1 MRVSAAPDFSFSNMQ
16 STIAVLTVLV
26 SAVVVAVAA
35 ATLLH
40 RVALRIGRHSQVV
53 ADLAHRGRR
62 PVRLTLILVALL
74 IGLGATHEQ
83 DWTEPAVHLCGILL
97 IAGIGWCVTVLAF
110 VFEEL
115 ALARYRVD
123 VVDNRHARR
132 VRTQV
137 TLMRRMTVA
146 IISIIAGA
154 SMLMTIPSVRVA
166 GASIFASAGVV
177 GIVAGLAAQTSLANV
192 FAGLQLAFTDAIRV
206 DDVVVVEEEWG
217 RIEEITLTY
226 VVVHIWDDRR
236 MILPSTYFTTTPFQN
251 WTRKESAV
259 LGAVELDLDWE
270 VPLEEMRA
278 EMHRVLEA
286 TDLWDQRVCVLQV
299 TDAIEDHIRIRVL
312 VSGKDG
318 PTTFDLRCHVR
329 EALVLWLQRN
339 HHRALPRTRIEFDAA
354 AHLSGPG
361 RFNPA
366 DDRRNDDRRHEDRY
380 DEDQHNG
387 AGPYGARSRQ
397 DGAGDRD
404 GSAIG
409 TIVRERDDRGGAPS
423 DRLRKRDGTRRGWE
437 PITTITLSTRDGDG
451 NPRPPMPRTPDDQ
464 AGPGRTGDAAGG
476 PQPPH
481 ADAADDARLFSG
493 ASPDAAQRARDF
505 SETPD
510 HAPDDRPDH
519 GGEDGHDDPSA
530 ERQTARDADTPGA
543 TSTGDHEPRN
553 RESGDH
559 DR

>member
-1 MRVSAAPDFSFSNMQ
+1 MRVSAAPDLSFSNMQ

-26 SAVVVAVAA
+26 GAVVVAVAA
-35 ATLLH
+35 AMLLH
-40 RVALRIGRHSQVV
+40 RVALRIGRHSQIV

-62 PVRLTLILVALL
+62 PVRLTLILLALL
-74 IGLGATHEQ
+74 IGLNATHEQ
-83 DWTEPAVHLCGILL
+83 DWTQPAVHVCDILL
-97 IAGIGWCVTVLAF
+97 IAGIGWCIAVLAF

-137 TLMRRMTVA
+137 TLMRRITVA

-299 TDAIEDHIRIRVL
+299 TDAVGDHIRIRVL

-329 EALVLWLQRN
+329 EALVLWVQRN
-339 HHRALPRTRIEFDAA
+339 HPHALPRTRIEFDAA

-361 RFNPA
+361 HLGLA
-366 DDRRNDDRRHEDRY
+366 DDHRDEDR
-380 DEDQHNG
+380 HNG
-387 AGPYGARSRQ
+387 AGPYGAKSRR

-404 GSAIG
+404 GGAVG
-409 TIVRERDDRGGAPS
+409 TLLRERDDRGRAPS
-423 DRLRKRDGTRRGWE
+423 DRLRKRDGARRGWE
-437 PITTITLSTRDGDG
+437 PITTITLSTRDGHG
-451 NPRPPMPRTPDDQ
+451 SHLPPTPRTPDDP
-464 AGPGRTGDAAGG
+464 ADPGRTGNAADG
-476 PQPPH
+476 PHPPH

-510 HAPDDRPDH
+510 HDTADPPDH
-519 GGEDGHDDPSA
+519 HGDDGRDDSSA
-530 ERQTARDADTPGA
+530 GRRAMWDPDAAGRTDRGA
-543 TSTGDHEPRN
+543 GAQD
-553 RESGDH
+553 G
-559 DR
+559 

>member
-1 MRVSAAPDFSFSNMQ
+1 MRVSAAPDFSFSNTQ
-16 STIAVLTVLV
+16 STITVLTVLV
-26 SAVVVAVAA
+26 GAVVVAVAA
-35 ATLLH
+35 AMLLH
-40 RVALRIGRHSQVV
+40 RVALRIGRHSQIV

-74 IGLGATHEQ
+74 IGLGATHDQ
-83 DWTEPAVHLCGILL
+83 DWTEPAVHLCSILL

-226 VVVHIWDDRR
+226 VVVRIWDDRR

-278 EMHRVLEA
+278 EMHRILEA

-299 TDAIEDHIRIRVL
+299 TDAIKDHIRIRVL

-361 RFNPA
+361 RTRPTDTTKTVATKTDTMVPA
-366 DDRRNDDRRHEDRY
+366 RT
-380 DEDQHNG
+380 
-387 AGPYGARSRQ
+387 Q
-397 DGAGDRD
+397 DGAGDHD

-409 TIVRERDDRGGAPS
+409 TMVRERDDPGGASS
-423 DRLRKRDGTRRGWE
+423 DRLRKHGEARRDWQ

-451 NPRPPMPRTPDDQ
+451 NRRPPMPRTPDDP
-464 AGPGRTGDAAGG
+464 ADPGRTGDAADG
-476 PQPPH
+476 PHPPH

-510 HAPDDRPDH
+510 HAADDRLDH

-530 ERQTARDADTPGA
+530 ERQTARDADTA
-543 TSTGDHEPRN
+543 STASTGDHEPRN
-553 RESGDH
+553 RESGDQ

>member
-1 MRVSAAPDFSFSNMQ
+1 MQ

-26 SAVVVAVAA
+26 GAVVVAVAA
-35 ATLLH
+35 AMLLH
-40 RVALRIGRHSQVV
+40 RVALRIGRHSQIV

-62 PVRLTLILVALL
+62 PVRLTLILIALL

-83 DWTEPAVHLCGILL
+83 DWTQPALHVCDILL
-97 IAGIGWCVTVLAF
+97 IAGIGWCVAVLAF

-154 SMLMTIPSVRVA
+154 SMLMTIPGVRVA

-206 DDVVVVEEEWG
+206 DDVIVVEEEWG

-278 EMHRVLEA
+278 EMHRVLA
-286 TDLWDQRVCVLQV
+286 TTDLWDQRVCVLQV
-299 TDAIEDHIRIRVL
+299 TDAVGDHVRIRVL

-318 PTTFDLRCHVR
+318 PTTFDLRCHMR

-339 HHRALPRTRIEFDAA
+339 HHRALPRTRIEFDAT
-354 AHLSGPG
+354 AHLTGPAHL
-361 RFNPA
+361 A
-366 DDRRNDDRRHEDRY
+366 DDRRNESRDRKV
-380 DEDQHNG
+380 QHNG
-387 AGPYGARSRQ
+387 AGPNGATSSRN
-397 DGAGDRD
+397 GAGDRD
-404 GSAIG
+404 GSAVG
-409 TIVRERDDRGGAPS
+409 TLLREREDHGRSPS
-423 DRLRKRDGTRRGWE
+423 DRLRKSDGARRDWQ
-437 PITTITLSTRDGDG
+437 PITTITVSTGDGDG
-451 NPRPPMPRTPDDQ
+451 SHRPPTPRTPDGSTDQ
-464 AGPGRTGDAAGG
+464 GEAGNAPND
-476 PQPPH
+476 PQLPH

-493 ASPDAAQRARDF
+493 ASADATQRARDF
-505 SETPD
+505 SETTD
-510 HAPDDRPDH
+510 HAPDPDH
-519 GGEDGHDDPSA
+519 PDPDPDHPGDDARDDPNPGRRA
-530 ERQTARDADTPGA
+530 MRDPDTG
-543 TSTGDHEPRN
+543 T
-553 RESGDH
+553 
-559 DR
+559 DRDRDRDRDPYDQDQDQDR

>member
-1 MRVSAAPDFSFSNMQ
+1 MRVSAAPDLSFSNMQ

-26 SAVVVAVAA
+26 GAVIVAA
-35 ATLLH
+35 AAAILLH
-40 RVALRIGRHSQVV
+40 RVALRIGRHSQIV

-62 PVRLTLILVALL
+62 PVRLTLILLALL
-74 IGLGATHEQ
+74 IGLNATHEQ
-83 DWTEPAVHLCGILL
+83 DWTQPAIHVCDILL
-97 IAGIGWCVTVLAF
+97 IAGIGWCVAVLAF

-137 TLMRRMTVA
+137 TLMRRITVA

-278 EMHRVLEA
+278 EMHRVLAA

-299 TDAIEDHIRIRVL
+299 TDAVGDHIRIRVL

-318 PTTFDLRCHVR
+318 PTTFDLRCHMR

-339 HHRALPRTRIEFDAA
+339 HHRALPRTRIEFDAT
-354 AHLSGPG
+354 AHLTGPGSGPLADPG
-361 RFNPA
+361 HLT
-366 DDRRNDDRRHEDRY
+366 DDRRDAGRY
-380 DEDQHNG
+380 SADQHNG
-387 AGPYGARSRQ
+387 AGPYGANSHQ
-397 DGAGDRD
+397 NGAGDRD
-404 GSAIG
+404 GGAIG
-409 TIVRERDDRGGAPS
+409 TLVREREDRDGTPG
-423 DRLRKRDGTRRGWE
+423 DRLRKRDGARRGWE

-451 NPRPPMPRTPDDQ
+451 SHLPPTPRTPDGST
-464 AGPGRTGDAAGG
+464 GPGEAGDAPDG

-493 ASPDAAQRARDF
+493 ASADSAQRARDF
-505 SETPD
+505 SETTDHTPGPD
-510 HAPDDRPDH
+510 HP
-519 GGEDGHDDPSA
+519 GDDPGPG
-530 ERQTARDADTPGA
+530 RDAD
-543 TSTGDHEPRN
+543 
-553 RESGDH
+553 